1 MLFADDTQLYIAFKR
16 KSDAQSRI
24 EACIDEIRVWMRE
37 NLLVLNDSKTE
48 VIHFTSKFKAA
59 NKLES
64 LRVGSSEVSSV
75 PLVRNLGVYFDQSG
89 LMDENINQICKSA
102 SFGLWKIGRIRRLL
116 NRTLTER
123 LVHAFITSRLDYC
136 NALLNGLSKTA
147 LHPLQTIQNAAARMI
162 TRSRRHEHITPIL
175 YDLHWLPIHQRI
187 TFKILITAF
196 KCIHGMAPSYLS
208 ELITPRV
215 PKRALRSK
223 PFTLVPRNTNNKKHY
238 GPTAFSVAAPDLW
251 NELPPGIR

>member
-1 MLFADDTQLYIAFKR
+1 
-16 KSDAQSRI
+16 
-24 EACIDEIRVWMRE
+24 
-37 NLLVLNDSKTE
+37 
-48 VIHFTSKFKAA
+48 
-59 NKLES
+59 
-64 LRVGSSEVSSV
+64 
-75 PLVRNLGVYFDQSG
+75 
-89 LMDENINQICKSA
+89 MDESINQICKSA

-123 LVHAFITSRLDYC
+123 LVHAFTTSRLDYC

-162 TRSRRHEHITPIL
+162 TRSRRHEHITSIL

-187 TFKILITAF
+187 TFRILITAF

-208 ELITPRV
+208 KLITPRV

-238 GPTAFSVAAPDLW
+238 GPTAFSVAVPDLW
-251 NELPPGIR
+251 NELPPGIRMITDFTSFKSHLKTHLFQEHYTDGF